1 MHKAFWAA
9 HECLRELSTFISFNL
24 APSKTFKDPKG
35 VLRSGWRVRGVVQL
49 QSGKHLERLGSINH
63 GAVTLSLT
71 HC

>member
-1 MHKAFWAA
+1 MS
-9 HECLRELSTFISFNL
+9 LNL

-63 GAVTLSLT
+63 RQ
-71 HC
+71 